1 MNQNNYGERLSA
13 CAHNSLGPKNKY
25 MATKEVLYVDNK
37 KPAMPIEKKATIIAS
52 RFSSPKQLEMNY
64 ASSVVKNSHPRDNK
78 QAVATK
84 ENVVAALEG
93 SNVLPTIDVQQK
105 DVTLC
110 AAISSSPGREAGH
123 PSSDIE
129 SEPQVDDSNDAS
141 DGLSM
146 MAHEVHSDGTN
157 VAVKGQRS
165 SIFQTTCKIQN
176 KVYKLIIDG
185 GSFTNA
191 ISSDLVHALSL
202 STRRLPMPRYI
213 QWMNQSGTLIITHR
227 VRVKFSIGTYID
239 TVDCDVAPMSA
250 CHLLLGRPWQFDLDA
265 THGGRSNNYSFVH
278 KGVHYVLKPMLES
291 SIKPVVFA
299 TVKVKKK
306 DPEIIPKSRTA
317 LLQEGENDVTVTSQI
332 FACESSSKDSIPKI
346 ASASAYDHVSNNV
359 TLIGREHMLLA
370 TKSDLTV
377 SFNEMLEGKTLL
389 YHDVSHSADVKGN
402 GGQNMLVATQCKS
415 KDNDADDE
423 QMKEDA
429 RIEPKPRTT
438 LFKGREDDEPMD
450 PQNIHANKSSINLN
464 IAANNS
470 LKSSGLKFGA
480 VIFNEKYI
488 TNMEKFTTSGLS
500 SNIIF
505 GGVTF
510 KKEYDKKPRKYI
522 YVGSMKVDIT

>member
-1 MNQNNYGERLSA
+1 MKSFLQ
-13 CAHNSLGPKNKY
+13 
-25 MATKEVLYVDNK
+25 
-37 KPAMPIEKKATIIAS
+37 
-52 RFSSPKQLEMNY
+52 
-64 ASSVVKNSHPRDNK
+64 
-78 QAVATK
+78 
-84 ENVVAALEG
+84 
-93 SNVLPTIDVQQK
+93 
-105 DVTLC
+105 
-110 AAISSSPGREAGH
+110 GRGL
-123 PSSDIE
+123 
-129 SEPQVDDSNDAS
+129 DSNMQLFFARKTFS
-141 DGLSM
+141 DNLFDWWRELHKRHIMRG
-146 MAHEVHSDGTN
+146 VP
-157 VAVKGQRS
+157 K
-165 SIFQTTCKIQN
+165 
-176 KVYKLIIDG
+176 
-185 GSFTNA
+185 
-191 ISSDLVHALSL
+191 
-202 STRRLPMPRYI
+202 PR
-213 QWMNQSGTLIITHR
+213 M
-227 VRVKFSIGTYID
+227 
-239 TVDCDVAPMSA
+239 
-250 CHLLLGRPWQFDLDA
+250 
-265 THGGRSNNYSFVH
+265 
-278 KGVHYVLKPMLES
+278 
-291 SIKPVVFA
+291 
-299 TVKVKKK
+299 
-306 DPEIIPKSRTA
+306 A

-377 SFNEMLEGKTLL
+377 SFNEILEGKTLF

-429 RIEPKPRTT
+429 RIEPKPRTA

-488 TNMEKFTTSGLS
+488 TNVEKFTTSGLS

-510 KKEYDKKPRKYI
+510 KKSAKYEAKKLYI
-522 YVGSMKVDIT
+522 YRLHTC